1 MKRRVLL
8 PCIVILSVFFISL
21 TCHAAEDARTILGK
35 AIKAHGGEAKLAK
48 LKTMSSKAKGTV
60 NFGAE
65 LAFTLQT
72 NWQWP
77 DRLKNVVTLTIV
89 RPTVCVETIA
99 GNDSW
104 FSRDGKLEPIDAVKR
119 DELRTQAHV
128 RRLML
133 LTPLLQDSLYDLSV
147 VDEIRINDRPA
158 VGVCIACAGERDVTL
173 YFDADTSLLTK
184 IEWRVLDKTGRKE
197 IEQEDI
203 YSDYQEIDGVLTATK
218 LLRRSDGKK
227 TLELHFTEVHYPE
240 RLDDAEF
247 ADPHPYTRRSDVIY
261 GRRAGTALTMD
272 VFTPKKDAKGVAIV
286 YLVSAGWM
294 TTQPMIDL
302 PLFSLFIDEPVK
314 RGYTLFA
321 VCPGSQPSFTI
332 PEAIADVNEAVRYI
346 RYHAREFAIDPHRI
360 GVMGAS
366 SGGHLS
372 LMSGVAGDEGN
383 RRSSNAIER
392 TSSRVQAVACFFP
405 PSDFLNYGGK
415 GKFAFTKDGVLADF
429 RAAFDVREFDKQ
441 TKRLERISD
450 KAKVE
455 ELCRRVSPLTH
466 VSAAAAP
473 TLIIHGDADKLTPLQ
488 QSQIMVAKLKEAG
501 VPAELEIKKGKPHGW
516 SNMNMDMSTILDWFD
531 KYLTR

>member
-1 MKRRVLL
+1 MKRRVPL
-8 PCIVILSVFFISL
+8 PWIVVLSVFFIPFSSL
-21 TCHAAEDARTILGK
+21 AAEDTRTILDK

-48 LKTMSSKAKGTV
+48 LKTMSSKAKGTI

-72 NWQWP
+72 SWQWP
-77 DRLKNVVTLTIV
+77 DRLKNAVTLTIV
-89 RPTVCVETIA
+89 RPTTCVETIA

-104 FSRDGKLEPIDAVKR
+104 FSRDGKLVPIDAVKQ

-128 RRLML
+128 HRLLL
-133 LTPLLQDSLYDLSV
+133 LTPLLQDNLYELSV
-147 VDEIRINDRPA
+147 LDEIHINDRPA
-158 VGVCIACAGERDVTL
+158 VGICVACAGERDVKL
-173 YFDADTSLLTK
+173 YFDADTGLLAK
-184 IEWRVLDKTGRKE
+184 IEWRVLDKSGRKE
-197 IEQEDI
+197 IVQEDTF
-203 YSDYQEIDGVLTATK
+203 SDYQEIDGVPTASK
-218 LLRRSDGKK
+218 LLRHSDGKK
-227 TLELHFTEVHYPE
+227 TLELHFTEVRYPD

-247 ADPHPYTRRSDVIY
+247 AAPHPYTRRSDIIY
-261 GRRAGTALTMD
+261 GRKSGAALTMD
-272 VFTPKKDAKGVAIV
+272 VFTPKRNANGVAIV

-314 RGYTLFA
+314 SGYTLFA

-332 PEAIADVNEAVRYI
+332 PEAIADVNQAVRYI
-346 RYHAREFAIDPHRI
+346 RYHAREFAIDPRHI

-383 RRSSNAIER
+383 PRSSDAIER

-405 PSDFLNYGGK
+405 PSDFLNYGEK
-415 GKFAFTKDGVLADF
+415 GKFAFTEDGVLANF
-429 RAAFDVREFDKQ
+429 RAAIDVREFDKR

-450 KAKVE
+450 KEKFE
-455 ELCRRVSPLTH
+455 ELCRLVSPLTH

-473 TLIIHGDADKLTPLQ
+473 TLIIHGDADKLTPIQ
-488 QSQIMVAKLKEAG
+488 QSEVIVAKLKEAG
-501 VPAELEIKKGKPHGW
+501 VPAELVVKKGKPHGW
-516 SNMNMDMSTILDWFD
+516 SSMDADMSTILDWFD
-531 KYLTR
+531 KHLKR